1 MMMYSEAVKSIF
13 KIMEER
19 EDITEIIIDRERDSF
34 SVISKDGSEHI
45 CFGDEFRNKQTDRRT
60 V

>member
-45 CFGDEFRNKQTDRRT
+45 CFGDEFRNK
-60 V
+60 